1 MNATVMLVLHW
12 VLNIVL
18 MCACLACVYFGFF
31 GSGANITVFD
41 RVMTE
46 VVGAA
51 FGVLAF
57 FFTRYTLAKG

>member
-1 MNATVMLVLHW
+1 MNATFLHILHW

-18 MCACLACVYFGFF
+18 MLACLACVVLGFF
-31 GSGANITVFD
+31 GQGQNITVLD

-57 FFTRYTLAKG
+57 FFTKATLKQG